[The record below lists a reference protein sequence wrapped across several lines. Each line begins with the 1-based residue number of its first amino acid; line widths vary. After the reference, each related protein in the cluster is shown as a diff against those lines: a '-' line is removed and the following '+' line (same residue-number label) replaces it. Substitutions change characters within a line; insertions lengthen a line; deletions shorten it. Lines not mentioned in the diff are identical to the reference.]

1 MRTNDFTAKQIIL
14 GLVEVVRLEI
24 ESKKKTLSIGDEEL
38 VQKIMSK
45 ISEANKEF
53 ATEKEELRYWGIVTR
68 EVAWYEAN
76 TEESEEIIN
85 RLKSGDQ
92 LFAQKF
98 FYSTNTNGCNIS
110 RFRSKILANIKQTYK
125 IEVSVEEFGDI
136 LYTFLWN
143 EGTWSILD
151 KYSRKSSFFCWLS
164 EVAQHELIRYLEDM
178 KLINVTRER
187 TAGNTRLLGLSIAP
201 EMWEYILNDTMPNGL
216 YKDVLF
222 STLVE
227 RNTEEKMMKSFC
239 LKIEDLHRLQK
250 KAEADLKDR
259 LIRSDRGYEELVLR
273 DKTPRVIEVS
283 EEFAKDFCV
292 WQEGKSNANPL
303 ADVLGVDLNHEDL
316 QKKVVDFL
324 YTIPQKLK
332 WTEEERIVWTL
343 RFIEDTAPIE
353 VAERIGRKRSWVDTK
368 YSRLNA
374 RFNKAVKDW
383 WSKNAKI
390 VGESL
395 VQIVI
400 EHQTFI
406 PLLL

>member
-1 MRTNDFTAKQIIL
+1 MRTNDFTAKQTIL

-24 ESKKKTLSIGDEEL
+24 ESKKKTLSICDKEL

-222 STLVE
+222 STLVK

-239 LKIEDLHRLQK
+239 LKKEDLHRLQK

-283 EEFAKDFCV
+283 EEFARDFCV

-343 RFIEDTAPIE
+343 RFIEDTAPVE

-368 YSRLNA
+368 YSRLNV
-374 RFNKAVKDW
+374 RFNKAVKEW
-383 WSKNAKI
+383 WAENAK
-390 VGESL
+390 
-395 VQIVI
+395 
-400 EHQTFI
+400 
-406 PLLL
+406 

>member
-1 MRTNDFTAKQIIL
+1 MRTNDFTAKQTIL

-53 ATEKEELRYWGIVTR
+53 ATVKEELRYWGIVTR

-383 WSKNAKI
+383 WSKNAK
-390 VGESL
+390 
-395 VQIVI
+395 
-400 EHQTFI
+400 
-406 PLLL
+406 

>member
-1 MRTNDFTAKQIIL
+1 MRTNDFTAKQTIL

-45 ISEANKEF
+45 VSEANKEF

-383 WSKNAKI
+383 WSKNAK
-390 VGESL
+390 
-395 VQIVI
+395 
-400 EHQTFI
+400 
-406 PLLL
+406 

>member
-1 MRTNDFTAKQIIL
+1 MRTNDFTAKQTIL

-45 ISEANKEF
+45 VSEANKEF

-222 STLVE
+222 STLVK

-239 LKIEDLHRLQK
+239 LKKEDLHRLQK

-292 WQEGKSNANPL
+292 WQEGKSNANLL

-316 QKKVVDFL
+316 QKKVADFL

-374 RFNKAVKDW
+374 RFNKAVKEW
-383 WSKNAKI
+383 WSKNAK
-390 VGESL
+390 
-395 VQIVI
+395 
-400 EHQTFI
+400 
-406 PLLL
+406 

>member
-1 MRTNDFTAKQIIL
+1 MRTNDFTAKQTIL

-45 ISEANKEF
+45 VSEANKEF

-85 RLKSGDQ
+85 RLKSGGQ

-216 YKDVLF
+216 YKDILF

-239 LKIEDLHRLQK
+239 LKKEDLHRLQK

-383 WSKNAKI
+383 WSKNAK
-390 VGESL
+390 
-395 VQIVI
+395 
-400 EHQTFI
+400 
-406 PLLL
+406 

>member
-1 MRTNDFTAKQIIL
+1 MRTNDFTAKQTIL

-24 ESKKKTLSIGDEEL
+24 ESKKKTLTIGDEEL

-45 ISEANKEF
+45 VLEANKEF

-68 EVAWYEAN
+68 EVAWYESN

-227 RNTEEKMMKSFC
+227 RNTEKKMMKSFC
-239 LKIEDLHRLQK
+239 LKKEDLHRLQK

-259 LIRSDRGYEELVLR
+259 LIRSDCGYEELVLR
-273 DKTPRVIEVS
+273 DKTSRVIEVS

-292 WQEGKSNANPL
+292 WQEDKSNANPL

-368 YSRLNA
+368 YSRLNV
-374 RFNKAVKDW
+374 RFNKAIKEW
-383 WSKNAKI
+383 WAENAK
-390 VGESL
+390 
-395 VQIVI
+395 
-400 EHQTFI
+400 
-406 PLLL
+406 

>member
-1 MRTNDFTAKQIIL
+1 MRTNDFTAKQTIL

-45 ISEANKEF
+45 VSEANKEF

-222 STLVE
+222 STMVE

-239 LKIEDLHRLQK
+239 LKKEDLHRLQK
-250 KAEADLKDR
+250 KAEADLKNR

-383 WSKNAKI
+383 WSKNAK
-390 VGESL
+390 
-395 VQIVI
+395 
-400 EHQTFI
+400 
-406 PLLL
+406 

>member
-1 MRTNDFTAKQIIL
+1 MRTNSFTTKQTIL

-24 ESKKKTLSIGDEEL
+24 ESKNKTLSIGDNEL
-38 VQKIMSK
+38 VQEIMSK

-53 ATEKEELRYWGIVTR
+53 ATEKEELRYWSVVTR

-76 TEESEEIIN
+76 TEESEEIIS
-85 RLKSGDQ
+85 RLKSGDR

-98 FYSTNTNGCNIS
+98 FYSTNANGCNIS

-143 EGTWSILD
+143 EGTWSVLD
-151 KYSRKSSFFCWLS
+151 KYSRKSSFFCWLA
-164 EVAQHELIRYLEDM
+164 EVAQHELVRYLEEM

-187 TAGNTRLLGLSIAP
+187 TVGNTRLLGLSIAP

-216 YKDVLF
+216 YKDFLF

-239 LKIEDLHRLQK
+239 LEKEELHKLQK

-259 LIRSDRGYEELVLR
+259 LIRSDSGYEDLVLR
-273 DKTPRVIEVS
+273 SKSPRIIEVS
-283 EEFAKDFCV
+283 DEFAKDFCV
-292 WQEGKSNANPL
+292 WQEGKSNVSLL
-303 ADVLGVDLNHEDL
+303 ADVLGVDLNNEDL
-316 QKKVVDFL
+316 QKKVVEFL

-374 RFNKAVKDW
+374 RFNKAIKEW
-383 WSKNAKI
+383 WAKN
-390 VGESL
+390 VNE
-395 VQIVI
+395 
-400 EHQTFI
+400 
-406 PLLL
+406 

>member
-1 MRTNDFTAKQIIL
+1 MRTNDFTAKQTIL

-45 ISEANKEF
+45 VSEANKEF

-98 FYSTNTNGCNIS
+98 FYSTNTNGRNIS

-125 IEVSVEEFGDI
+125 IEVSVEEFGNI

-222 STLVE
+222 STLVK

-239 LKIEDLHRLQK
+239 LKKEDLHRLQK

-283 EEFAKDFCV
+283 EEFTKDFCV
-292 WQEGKSNANPL
+292 WQEGKSNANLL

-374 RFNKAVKDW
+374 RFNKAVKEW
-383 WSKNAKI
+383 WSKNAK
-390 VGESL
+390 
-395 VQIVI
+395 
-400 EHQTFI
+400 
-406 PLLL
+406 

>member
-1 MRTNDFTAKQIIL
+1 MRTNSFTTKQTIL

-24 ESKKKTLSIGDEEL
+24 ESKNKTLSIGDNEL

-76 TEESEEIIN
+76 TEESEEIIS
-85 RLKSGDQ
+85 RLKSGDR

-98 FYSTNTNGCNIS
+98 FYSTNANGCNIS
-110 RFRSKILANIKQTYK
+110 RFRSKTLANIKQTYK
-125 IEVSVEEFGDI
+125 IDVSVEEFGDI

-143 EGTWSILD
+143 EGTWSVLD
-151 KYSRKSSFFCWLS
+151 KYSRKSSFFCWLA
-164 EVAQHELIRYLEDM
+164 EVAQHELVRYLEEM

-187 TAGNTRLLGLSIAP
+187 TVGNTRLLGLSIAP

-216 YKDVLF
+216 YKDFLF

-227 RNTEEKMMKSFC
+227 RDTEEKMMKSFC
-239 LKIEDLHRLQK
+239 LEKEELHKLQK

-259 LIRSDRGYEELVLR
+259 LIRSDSGYEDLVLR
-273 DKTPRVIEVS
+273 SKSPRIIEVS
-283 EEFAKDFCV
+283 DEFAKDFCV
-292 WQEGKSNANPL
+292 WQEGKSNVSLL
-303 ADVLGVDLNHEDL
+303 ADVLGVDLNNEDL
-316 QKKVVDFL
+316 QKKVVEFL

-374 RFNKAVKDW
+374 RFNKAIKEW
-383 WSKNAKI
+383 WAKN
-390 VGESL
+390 VNE
-395 VQIVI
+395 
-400 EHQTFI
+400 
-406 PLLL
+406 

>member
-222 STLVE
+222 STMVE

-239 LKIEDLHRLQK
+239 LKKEDLHRLQK

-368 YSRLNA
+368 YSRLNV
-374 RFNKAVKDW
+374 RFNKAVKEW
-383 WSKNAKI
+383 WAENAK
-390 VGESL
+390 
-395 VQIVI
+395 
-400 EHQTFI
+400 
-406 PLLL
+406 

>member
-1 MRTNDFTAKQIIL
+1 MRTNDFTAKQTIL

-374 RFNKAVKDW
+374 RFNKAVKEW
-383 WSKNAKI
+383 WAENTK
-390 VGESL
+390 
-395 VQIVI
+395 
-400 EHQTFI
+400 
-406 PLLL
+406 

>member
-1 MRTNDFTAKQIIL
+1 MRTNDFTAKQTIL

-24 ESKKKTLSIGDEEL
+24 ESKKKTLTIGDEEL

-45 ISEANKEF
+45 VSEANKEF

-85 RLKSGDQ
+85 RLKSGGQ

-216 YKDVLF
+216 YKDILF

-239 LKIEDLHRLQK
+239 LKKEDLHRLQK

-383 WSKNAKI
+383 WSKNAK
-390 VGESL
+390 
-395 VQIVI
+395 
-400 EHQTFI
+400 
-406 PLLL
+406 

>member
-1 MRTNDFTAKQIIL
+1 MRTNDFTAKQTIL

-45 ISEANKEF
+45 VSEANKEF

-222 STLVE
+222 STLVK

-383 WSKNAKI
+383 WSKNAK
-390 VGESL
+390 
-395 VQIVI
+395 
-400 EHQTFI
+400 
-406 PLLL
+406 

>member
-222 STLVE
+222 STLVK

-239 LKIEDLHRLQK
+239 MKKEDLHRLQK
-250 KAEADLKDR
+250 RAEADLKDR

-324 YTIPQKLK
+324 YTIPQKLI

-368 YSRLNA
+368 YSRLNV
-374 RFNKAVKDW
+374 RFNKAVKEW
-383 WSKNAKI
+383 WAENAK
-390 VGESL
+390 
-395 VQIVI
+395 
-400 EHQTFI
+400 
-406 PLLL
+406 

>member
-1 MRTNDFTAKQIIL
+1 MKTDALTTKKTIL
-14 GLVEVVRLEI
+14 YLVEVVRLEI
-24 ESKKKTLSIGDEEL
+24 ESKKKKLSVSDDEL
-38 VQKIMSK
+38 VQKIMDK
-45 ISEANKEF
+45 IAVADKYF
-53 ATEKEELRYWGIVTR
+53 ATEKEQIRFWGAVTR
-68 EVAWYEAN
+68 EIAWLEAN

-222 STLVE
+222 STLVK

-239 LKIEDLHRLQK
+239 LKKEDLHRLQK

-383 WSKNAKI
+383 WSKNAK
-390 VGESL
+390 
-395 VQIVI
+395 
-400 EHQTFI
+400 
-406 PLLL
+406 

>member
-1 MRTNDFTAKQIIL
+1 MRTNDFTAKQTIL

-45 ISEANKEF
+45 VSEANKEF

-85 RLKSGDQ
+85 RLKSGGQ

-201 EMWEYILNDTMPNGL
+201 EMWKYILNDTMPNGL

-239 LKIEDLHRLQK
+239 LKKEDLHRLQK

-283 EEFAKDFCV
+283 EGFAKDFCV

-383 WSKNAKI
+383 WSKNAK
-390 VGESL
+390 
-395 VQIVI
+395 
-400 EHQTFI
+400 
-406 PLLL
+406 

>member
-187 TAGNTRLLGLSIAP
+187 TAGNTRLLGISIAP

-222 STLVE
+222 STLVK

-239 LKIEDLHRLQK
+239 LKIEDLHKLQK

-273 DKTPRVIEVS
+273 DKSPRVIEVS

-383 WSKNAKI
+383 WSKNAK
-390 VGESL
+390 
-395 VQIVI
+395 
-400 EHQTFI
+400 
-406 PLLL
+406 

>member
-1 MRTNDFTAKQIIL
+1 MRFGFFVCIILWILIDMRTDVFTAKQTIL
-14 GLVEVVRLEI
+14 SLVEVVRLEI
-24 ESKKKTLSIGDEEL
+24 ESKKKTLSAEDEEL
-38 VQKIMSK
+38 VRKIMSK
-45 ISEANKEF
+45 ITEANKEF
-53 ATEKEELRYWGIVTR
+53 ATEKEELRYWGVVAR

-76 TEESEEIIN
+76 TEESEEIIS

-98 FYSTNTNGCNIS
+98 FYSTNPNGCNIS

-136 LYTFLWN
+136 IYTFLWN

-151 KYSRKSSFFCWLS
+151 KYSRKSSFFCWLAV
-164 EVAQHELIRYLEDM
+164 VAQHELVRYLKDM
-178 KLINVTRER
+178 KLIGVTRER
-187 TAGNTRLLGLSIAP
+187 TAGNTRLLGLSVAS

-216 YKDVLF
+216 YKDVLI

-227 RNTEEKMMKSFC
+227 RNTEEKMMRSFC
-239 LKIEDLHRLQK
+239 LKKEDLHKLQK

-259 LIRSDRGYEELVLR
+259 LIRGCSGYEDLVLR
-273 DKTPRVIEVS
+273 DKTPRVVEVS
-283 EEFAKDFCV
+283 DEFAKDFCV
-292 WQEGKSNANPL
+292 WQESKSNANPL
-303 ADVLGVDLNHEDL
+303 ADVLGVGLDHEDL

-353 VAERIGRKRSWVDTK
+353 VAERVGRKRSWVDTK

-374 RFNKAVKDW
+374 RFNKAVKEW
-383 WSKNAKI
+383 WAKNAK
-390 VGESL
+390 
-395 VQIVI
+395 
-400 EHQTFI
+400 
-406 PLLL
+406 

>member
-45 ISEANKEF
+45 VSEANKEF

-222 STLVE
+222 STLVK

-343 RFIEDTAPIE
+343 RFIEDTAPVE

-368 YSRLNA
+368 YSRLNV
-374 RFNKAVKDW
+374 RFNKAVKEW
-383 WSKNAKI
+383 WAENA
-390 VGESL
+390 
-395 VQIVI
+395 
-400 EHQTFI
+400 T
-406 PLLL
+406 

>member
-1 MRTNDFTAKQIIL
+1 MRTNDFTAKQTIL

-45 ISEANKEF
+45 VSEANKEF

-239 LKIEDLHRLQK
+239 LKKEDLHRLQK

-303 ADVLGVDLNHEDL
+303 ADVLGVDLNYEDL

-383 WSKNAKI
+383 WSKNAK
-390 VGESL
+390 
-395 VQIVI
+395 
-400 EHQTFI
+400 
-406 PLLL
+406 

>member
-1 MRTNDFTAKQIIL
+1 MRTNDFTAKQTIL

-45 ISEANKEF
+45 VSEANKEF
-53 ATEKEELRYWGIVTR
+53 ATEKEELRYWGVVTR

-239 LKIEDLHRLQK
+239 LKKEDLHRLQK

-368 YSRLNA
+368 YSRLNV
-374 RFNKAVKDW
+374 RFNKAVKEW
-383 WSKNAKI
+383 WAENAK
-390 VGESL
+390 
-395 VQIVI
+395 
-400 EHQTFI
+400 
-406 PLLL
+406 

>member
-1 MRTNDFTAKQIIL
+1 MRTNDFTAKQTIL

-222 STLVE
+222 STLVK

-239 LKIEDLHRLQK
+239 LKKEDLHRLQK
-250 KAEADLKDR
+250 RAEADLKDR

-343 RFIEDTAPIE
+343 RFIEDTAPVE

-368 YSRLNA
+368 YSRLNV
-374 RFNKAVKDW
+374 RFNKAVKEW
-383 WSKNAKI
+383 WAENAK
-390 VGESL
+390 
-395 VQIVI
+395 
-400 EHQTFI
+400 
-406 PLLL
+406 

>member
-1 MRTNDFTAKQIIL
+1 MRTNSFTTKQTIL

-24 ESKKKTLSIGDEEL
+24 ESKNKTLSIGDNEL

-45 ISEANKEF
+45 VSEANKEF
-53 ATEKEELRYWGIVTR
+53 ATEKEELRYWSVVTR

-76 TEESEEIIN
+76 TEESEEIIS
-85 RLKSGDQ
+85 RLKSGDR

-98 FYSTNTNGCNIS
+98 FYSTNANGCNIS

-143 EGTWSILD
+143 EGTWSVLD
-151 KYSRKSSFFCWLS
+151 KYSRKSSFFCWLA
-164 EVAQHELIRYLEDM
+164 EVAQHELVRYLEEM

-187 TAGNTRLLGLSIAP
+187 TVGNTRLLGLSIAP

-216 YKDVLF
+216 YKDFLF

-239 LKIEDLHRLQK
+239 LEKEELHKLQK
-250 KAEADLKDR
+250 KAETDLKDR
-259 LIRSDRGYEELVLR
+259 LIRSDSGYEDLVLR
-273 DKTPRVIEVS
+273 SKSPRIIEVS
-283 EEFAKDFCV
+283 DEFAKDFCV
-292 WQEGKSNANPL
+292 WQEGKSNVSLL
-303 ADVLGVDLNHEDL
+303 ADVLGVDLNNEDL
-316 QKKVVDFL
+316 QKKVVEFL

-374 RFNKAVKDW
+374 RFNKAIKEW
-383 WSKNAKI
+383 WSKN
-390 VGESL
+390 VNE
-395 VQIVI
+395 
-400 EHQTFI
+400 
-406 PLLL
+406 

>member
-1 MRTNDFTAKQIIL
+1 MRTNDFTAKQTIL

-201 EMWEYILNDTMPNGL
+201 EMWEYILNDTMSNGL
-216 YKDVLF
+216 YKDILF

-383 WSKNAKI
+383 WSKNAK
-390 VGESL
+390 
-395 VQIVI
+395 
-400 EHQTFI
+400 
-406 PLLL
+406 

>member
-1 MRTNDFTAKQIIL
+1 MRTNDFTAKQTIL

-45 ISEANKEF
+45 VSEANKEF

-222 STLVE
+222 STMVE

-239 LKIEDLHRLQK
+239 LKKEDLHRLQK

-283 EEFAKDFCV
+283 EEFARDFCV

-368 YSRLNA
+368 YSRLNV
-374 RFNKAVKDW
+374 RFNKAVKEW
-383 WSKNAKI
+383 WAENAK
-390 VGESL
+390 
-395 VQIVI
+395 
-400 EHQTFI
+400 
-406 PLLL
+406 

>member
-1 MRTNDFTAKQIIL
+1 MRTNDFTAKQTIL

-45 ISEANKEF
+45 VSEANKEF

-98 FYSTNTNGCNIS
+98 FYSTNINGCNIS

-151 KYSRKSSFFCWLS
+151 KYSRKSSFFCWIS

-201 EMWEYILNDTMPNGL
+201 EMWKYILNDTMPNGL

-239 LKIEDLHRLQK
+239 LKKEDLHRLQK

-383 WSKNAKI
+383 WSKNAK
-390 VGESL
+390 
-395 VQIVI
+395 
-400 EHQTFI
+400 
-406 PLLL
+406 

>member
-1 MRTNDFTAKQIIL
+1 MRTNDFTAKQTIL

-38 VQKIMSK
+38 VQKIMDK
-45 ISEANKEF
+45 VSEANKEF
-53 ATEKEELRYWGIVTR
+53 ATEKEELRYWGVVTR

-374 RFNKAVKDW
+374 RFNKAVKEW
-383 WSKNAKI
+383 WSKNAK
-390 VGESL
+390 
-395 VQIVI
+395 
-400 EHQTFI
+400 
-406 PLLL
+406 